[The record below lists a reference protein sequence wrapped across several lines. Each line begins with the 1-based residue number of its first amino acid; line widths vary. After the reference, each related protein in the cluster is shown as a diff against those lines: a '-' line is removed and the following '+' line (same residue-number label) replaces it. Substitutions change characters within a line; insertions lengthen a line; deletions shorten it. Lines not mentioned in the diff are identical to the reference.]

1 MLRRRWGR
9 GLGGKDQG
17 GGESV
22 REKERAEARVRRP
35 SVIKAR
41 QELRRDERTA
51 APEDTARDLCDS
63 DIQPA
68 SIAEPQKRFS
78 AYRLVT
84 SRPPT
89 DIARPIS
96 KHHCGVEIGR
106 NLRSNVETFLN
117 AEETDAET
125 NPSALFGQTERILKD
140 TLIYFNFR
148 LYS

>member
-1 MLRRRWGR
+1 M
-9 GLGGKDQG
+9 
-17 GGESV
+17 
-22 REKERAEARVRRP
+22 RRP

-96 KHHCGVEIGR
+96 KHHCGVEIGG
-106 NLRSNVETFLN
+106 NLRSNVKTFLN
-117 AEETDAET
+117 AEGTNVETSS
-125 NPSALFGQTERILKD
+125 SALFGRNER
-140 TLIYFNFR
+140 T
-148 LYS
+148 S